1 MSIFAY
7 ITHTTGR
14 LPLLTALMLV
24 TLVSK
29 AELLKIGNVY
39 CIHNASELN
48 EFGTIVAKGDT
59 AANGML
65 MNDIDFKDWTSWEP
79 IGGRGNGNPNP
90 YCGHFDGGG
99 HRIKNLVV
107 DNASK
112 DWSSQGVFGRVTAG
126 CVIANLIFDKSSSI
140 KGQNYVG
147 GIAGEVRGDAA
158 GTVKFVNCGNEGSVT
173 GNNNKDIA
181 NIPGGGGILGGSSSK
196 KIQIEFKNCYN

>member
-1 MSIFAY
+1 MRLQRKRLEDTEKEENSKYMMKGMSIFAY

-59 AANGML
+59 TANGML

-79 IGGRGNGNPNP
+79 IGGR
-90 YCGHFDGGG
+90 
-99 HRIKNLVV
+99 
-107 DNASK
+107 
-112 DWSSQGVFGRVTAG
+112 
-126 CVIANLIFDKSSSI
+126 
-140 KGQNYVG
+140 
-147 GIAGEVRGDAA
+147 
-158 GTVKFVNCGNEGSVT
+158 
-173 GNNNKDIA
+173 
-181 NIPGGGGILGGSSSK
+181 
-196 KIQIEFKNCYN
+196 